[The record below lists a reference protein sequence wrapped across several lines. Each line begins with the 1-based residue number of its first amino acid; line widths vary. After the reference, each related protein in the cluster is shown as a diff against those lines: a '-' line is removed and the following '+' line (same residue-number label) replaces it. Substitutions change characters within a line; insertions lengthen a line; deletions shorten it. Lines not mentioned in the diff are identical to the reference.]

1 MTTFTLKPWQK
12 IVSTSVLT
20 IGLFSFS
27 DPGTRF
33 FEIAKNLDIY
43 ATLFKELNTYYVDEV
58 NPNTLMKQS
67 VVATLKQFDP
77 YTVFYAEDDI
87 EDYRSLTT
95 NQYNGIGAVI
105 GTLNGKINV
114 MRVQEG
120 SPAAKAGLRVGDQI
134 VQLDGV
140 SLSGK
145 KDTDL
150 DALIK
155 GQNGSVLK
163 TSVLRYGNNKP
174 VDLAITRDVVKID
187 NVPYSGMVSKDVGYI
202 YLTEFSATAA
212 REVKEAYSSL
222 KAEGMNSLILDL
234 RGNPGGLLSMAV
246 EICNMFIAK
255 DSEVVST
262 KGKMSGWNKVY
273 KATAAPTDLEIPIV
287 VLTSN
292 YSASASEIVSGVFQ
306 DYDRAVIIGQKS
318 YGKGL
323 VQVTR
328 DLSYNCK
335 LKVTTAKYYTPSG
348 RCIQAIDYSH
358 RNADGSAG
366 KLPDSLMTAFK
377 TRNKRTVYDGGG
389 IAPDIEIGSGEKP
402 SILQSLQ
409 QELLLYN
416 YANKYVYEH
425 PELKAPKDF
434 VFSEADYNLFSNWI
448 KVQNFDYGSQLEK
461 DIASLE
467 ATAKK
472 EKYLDSIKEPLAGLK
487 AKVANQRKQ
496 DIITYK
502 TEIKAALEEE
512 ISKHLFT
519 EKVRKIASFSKDKE
533 VKAALELFANMPKYK
548 SILAGTK

>member
-1 MTTFTLKPWQK
+1 MMNFTLKPWQK
-12 IVSTSVLT
+12 VSTTLVLV

-58 NPNTLMKQS
+58 NPNTLLKQS

-105 GTLNGKINV
+105 GTIKGKINV
-114 MRVQEG
+114 MQVHEG

-134 VQLDGV
+134 VKLDGINV
-140 SLSGK
+140 AGK
-145 KDTDL
+145 KEPEL

-163 TSVLRYGNNKP
+163 TSVLRYGSTKP
-174 VDLAITRDVVKID
+174 TELSITRDVVKID
-187 NVPYSGMVSKDVGYI
+187 NVPYSGMVSKEVGYI

-212 REVKEAYSSL
+212 REVKQSYANL
-222 KAEGMNSLILDL
+222 KSEGMKYLVLDL

-262 KGKMSGWNKVY
+262 KGKVSSWNKIY
-273 KATAAPTDLEIPIV
+273 KATAAPTDLEMPIV
-287 VLTSN
+287 VLTN
-292 YSASASEIVSGVFQ
+292 TQSASASEIVSGVLQ

-377 TRNKRTVYDGGG
+377 TRNKRVVYDGGG
-389 IAPDIEIGSGEKP
+389 IAPDIEIGGGEKP
-402 SILQSLQ
+402 TVLLTLQ
-409 QELLLYN
+409 QELLLYD
-416 YANKYVYEH
+416 YANKYVSEH
-425 PELKAPKDF
+425 PEIKATKDF
-434 VFSEADYNLFSNWI
+434 NFTDADYTLFSNWL
-448 KVQNFDYGSQLEK
+448 KVQNFDFGSQLEK
-461 DIASLE
+461 DIKSLE

-472 EKYLDSIKEPLAGLK
+472 EKYLESIKDQLSALK
-487 AKVANQRKQ
+487 AKVSNQRKQ
-496 DIITYK
+496 DLVTYK
-502 TEIKAALEEE
+502 SEIKLALEEE
-512 ISKHLFT
+512 IAKHLFT
-519 EKVRKIASFSKDKE
+519 EKERKLASFTKDKE
-533 VKAALELFANMPKYK
+533 VKAAIELFANMPKYN
-548 SILAGTK
+548 SILAGKK